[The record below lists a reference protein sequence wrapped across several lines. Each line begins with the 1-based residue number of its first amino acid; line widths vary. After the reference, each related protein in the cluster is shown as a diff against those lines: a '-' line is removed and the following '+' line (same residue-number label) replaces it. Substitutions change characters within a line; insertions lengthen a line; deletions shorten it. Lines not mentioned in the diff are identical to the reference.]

1 MGREDN
7 LELQMVLFETIITSI
22 RGGVDDLFQVI
33 SFNIYEL
40 SNSAHQILRICWLLD
55 AGGK

>member
-7 LELQMVLFETIITSI
+7 LELQMVLFETIITI

-55 AGGK
+55 ARGK

>member
-1 MGREDN
+1 
-7 LELQMVLFETIITSI
+7 MVLFETIITI

-55 AGGK
+55 AGKLSVSQATTEFKL

>member
-7 LELQMVLFETIITSI
+7 LELQMVLFETIITI